1 VSTFTVPGLRKALVH
16 AKHAGQTPRQLK
28 QRIAEL
34 DADNRT
40 LIGDAEDSARAL
52 DAARIR
58 GCQDSMRIAQAK
70 AERDAAVAEVK
81 RLQAKVTQ
89 QGAEH
94 QRLTAANRAWEA
106 RYANEH
112 PVHVPAPKDLRAA
125 DDRPT
130 IPNLDVTGLRAKFRI
145 PDGRIIHLSGAPFA
159 DPGQTTWGAARE
171 AADTEPVP
179 LVDLP
184 QQREAS

>member
-1 VSTFTVPGLRKALVH
+1 VSTFTIPGLRKAVVV
-16 AKHAGQTPRQLK
+16 AKHAGQTPGQLK

-34 DADNRT
+34 DADNRALT
-40 LIGDAEDSARAL
+40 ADTEDLTCAL
-52 DAARIR
+52 STAFLR
-58 GCQDSMRIAQAK
+58 GCQDSMRIAQAE
-70 AERDAAVAEVK
+70 AERDAAVAEVR
-81 RLQAKVTQ
+81 RLQATVTQ

-130 IPNLDVTGLRAKFRI
+130 IPNLDVTGLRDQFRI

-159 DPGQTTWGAARE
+159 DPGQTAWGAARE
-171 AADTEPVP
+171 AADAEPAPV
-179 LVDLP
+179 VGLP